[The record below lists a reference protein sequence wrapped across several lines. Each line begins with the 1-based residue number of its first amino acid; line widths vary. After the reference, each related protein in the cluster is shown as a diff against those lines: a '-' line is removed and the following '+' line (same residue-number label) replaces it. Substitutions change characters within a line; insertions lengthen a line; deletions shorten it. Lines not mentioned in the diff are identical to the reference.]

1 MTPERAGELAE
12 QIAQKAN
19 ECCYRTDGYKEDMA
33 KAMQQ
38 AILQAC
44 AEERA
49 DMLKN
54 EFICARC
61 QLRQDST
68 RETKHDF

>member
-1 MTPERAGELAE
+1 MTPERAGE
-12 QIAQKAN
+12 IAMTCFVDGKALG
-19 ECCYRTDGYKEDMA
+19 CVSDAVIADR
-33 KAMQQ
+33 
-38 AILQAC
+38 ILKAC

-49 DMLKN
+49 DVLKN

-68 RETKHDF
+68 REIKHEF

>member
-1 MTPERAGELAE
+1 MTPERAAELAKE
-12 QIAQKAN
+12 AIDK
-19 ECCYRTDGYKEDMA
+19 YVSGYDQLSNI
-33 KAMQQ
+33 QQ

-49 DMLKN
+49 DVLKN

-68 RETKHDF
+68 REIKHEF

>member
-1 MTPERAGELAE
+1 MTPERALTISRALAFNWE
-12 QIAQKAN
+12 QDDESLSNLADRI
-19 ECCYRTDGYKEDMA
+19 RD
-33 KAMQQ
+33 